1 MSVEARAGL
10 PLSHDEA
17 REAARSILDLP
28 GADAVE
34 VVVSASN
41 DALTRYAN
49 SEIIQN
55 TVKKE
60 LRANVKVVVGDR
72 SASAAT
78 NQLDASHLRAAAER
92 ALEAAKASVP
102 DEDAVGL
109 PDPDEVGR
117 AEGVFRWDDDTAEA
131 SPETRA
137 KAVNEILKIAGDGNA
152 AGIYQTGG
160 HCYAVFNSHGIDC
173 YDAYSR
179 ANTTCLIDVGDSTG
193 WGEGSSHSASLLDV
207 SASAQRAR
215 DKADSGRG
223 AGDAEPGTYEVILE
237 PSASAGLLDY
247 LAYMGFGAKSMI
259 EGESFFSSR
268 KGEHVAAEAIT
279 ITDDV
284 FHPAS
289 VGIGFDFEGVPKQR
303 VAIIDSGV
311 AARPVTDLKTA
322 KQLGET
328 STGHNSGSPE
338 FGPYTFNPVLEAG
351 DRSLEELISEV
362 ADGFLVTRF
371 HYVNILDRPATDLT
385 GMTRDGTFRIRN
397 GELAGAVHNFRFAQS
412 ALGALK
418 TVLGVGRDLEAIAPD
433 YASFGST
440 VAPALRVGEFHFAS
454 VTSH

>member
-1 MSVEARAGL
+1 MSTEARAGL

-17 REAARSILDLP
+17 RAAARSILDFP

-34 VVVSASN
+34 VMVSASN

-60 LRANVKVVVGDR
+60 LRANIKVVIGDR
-72 SASAAT
+72 SATSAT
-78 NQLDASHLRAAAER
+78 NQLDPEHLKAAVAR

-102 DEDAVGL
+102 EDHAVGL
-109 PDPDEVGR
+109 PHPDEAGR
-117 AEGVFRWDDDTAEA
+117 AEGVFRWDDATADA
-131 SPETRA
+131 SPGVRA

-152 AGIYQTGG
+152 AGIYQTGA

-193 WGEGSSHSASLLDV
+193 WGEGSSHSASLVDMPAV
-207 SASAQRAR
+207 AERAR
-215 DKADSGRG
+215 DKADAGRSPG
-223 AGDAEPGTYEVILE
+223 HAEPGTYEVILE
-237 PSASAGLLDY
+237 PPAAAGLLDY
-247 LAYMGFGAKSMI
+247 LGYMGFGAKSMI

-268 KGEHVAAEAIT
+268 KGEQVATEAIT
-279 ITDDV
+279 IADDV
-284 FHPAS
+284 FHPDS

-303 VAIIDSGV
+303 VAIIDGGIASK
-311 AARPVTDLKTA
+311 PVTDRKTA
-322 KQLGET
+322 AQLGES

-338 FGPYTFNPVLEAG
+338 FGPYAFNPVLEAG
-351 DRSLEELISEV
+351 QSSLDELIAAV
-362 ADGFLVTRF
+362 TDGFLVTRF

-418 TVLGVGRDLEAIAPD
+418 TVVGVGRELVSIAPD

-454 VTSH
+454 ATSH

>member
-1 MSVEARAGL
+1 VSTQTHAGL
-10 PLSHDEA
+10 PLSQDEA
-17 REAARSILDLP
+17 RAAAQSILDFP

-34 VVVSASN
+34 VMVSASN

-72 SASAAT
+72 SASSAT
-78 NQLDASHLRAAAER
+78 NQLDPEHLKGAAAR
-92 ALEAAKASVP
+92 ALEAATASVP
-102 DEDAVGL
+102 EDDAVGL
-109 PDPDEVGR
+109 PSPDEVGR
-117 AEGVFRWDDDTAEA
+117 AEGIFRWDEATADA
-131 SPETRA
+131 SPDTRA

-160 HCYAVFNSHGIDC
+160 HCYAVFNSNGIDC

-207 SASAQRAR
+207 GAAAQRAR
-215 DKADSGRG
+215 DKADAGRG

-237 PSASAGLLDY
+237 ASAAANLVDFLG
-247 LAYMGFGAKSMI
+247 YMGFGAKSMI
-259 EGESFFSSR
+259 EGESFFSSL
-268 KGEHVAAEAIT
+268 KGQKVAADSVTVA
-279 ITDDV
+279 DDV
-284 FHPAS
+284 FHPDS

-303 VAIIDSGV
+303 VAVIDKGTAV
-311 AARPVTDLKTA
+311 MPVTDRKTA
-322 KQLGET
+322 KQLGT
-328 STGHNSGSPE
+328 KSTGHNSGSPE
-338 FGPYTFNPVLEAG
+338 FGPYGFNVVLEAG
-351 DRSLEELISEV
+351 DKSLEELISEV
-362 ADGFLVTRF
+362 KDGFLVTRF
-371 HYVNILDRPATDLT
+371 HYVNILDRPATDMT
-385 GMTRDGTFRIRN
+385 GMTRDGTFRIHN

-418 TVLGVGRDLEAIAPD
+418 TVLGIGRDLEAIAPD
-433 YASFGST
+433 YTSFGST